1 MPNPG
6 DPCASPPDTVAK
18 SPSGEF
24 LVCRNHAWE
33 RGGEAFL
40 RSDLLLVVHDA
51 EGGRASWSIVD
62 RDAVVL
68 ARAEGSFATIAK
80 AARAGQRFVAAA
92 SSARY
97 DAVPDAIARW
107 RWRASMSGRLVA
119 VAGEAYA
126 SWADAQTA
134 VEGFRRVMLASVVGV
149 EPASEAL
156 GPVTEEDGGHDV
168 IGDSW

>member
-18 SPSGEF
+18 SPSGSSSSAATTPGSGVARPSF
-24 LVCRNHAWE
+24 GLTCCSLSTTPR
-33 RGGEAFL
+33 
-40 RSDLLLVVHDA
+40 
-51 EGGRASWSIVD
+51 EGGRPGRIVD